1 MRKFLGQFNFNF
13 VPAKMGRAKARD
25 STQNGDEIYGYY
37 TTIYQRGSK
46 KLHQIKYPYSIN
58 GIG

>member
-1 MRKFLGQFNFNF
+1 
-13 VPAKMGRAKARD
+13 MGGAKARD
-25 STQNGDEIYGYY
+25 STQNGDKIYGYY
-37 TTIYQRGSK
+37 TTIHQKGSK